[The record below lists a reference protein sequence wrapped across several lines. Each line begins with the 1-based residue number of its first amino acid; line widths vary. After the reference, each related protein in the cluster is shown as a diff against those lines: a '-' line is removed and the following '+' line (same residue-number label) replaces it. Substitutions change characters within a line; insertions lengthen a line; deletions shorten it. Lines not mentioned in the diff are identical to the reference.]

1 MYHEGYSWQVASAPY
16 TCTNVAF
23 TNLLKQIVKLGL
35 TENPRAWRVV
45 ALQQRIFVDF
55 NWYDV
60 IHISLLHKPN
70 RKETFRT
77 LA

>member
-16 TCTNVAF
+16 TCTNVVF

-55 NWYDV
+55 N
-60 IHISLLHKPN
+60 
-70 RKETFRT
+70 
-77 LA
+77 